1 MKNEGFNPVRSSTK
15 QGTGSRALDMYYVYK
30 MAKFLVLPWT
40 EWEAYR
46 LGIIDDKGNLL
57 KKKAQRTLST
67 EKENYTFFHSLMRKL
82 KQNLEKVPGM
92 KSKLGIA
99 LGAYWLFREEMEKH
113 GTNVEALDEAFVN
126 HCENVLPLQESMQ
139 IEALML
145 NKVIMEN
152 VK

>member
-67 EKENYTFFHSLMRKL
+67 EKENTFSTITVSGLRNSRYFP
-82 KQNLEKVPGM
+82 LEFETPI
-92 KSKLGIA
+92 L
-99 LGAYWLFREEMEKH
+99 
-113 GTNVEALDEAFVN
+113 
-126 HCENVLPLQESMQ
+126 LP
-139 IEALML
+139 
-145 NKVIMEN
+145 
-152 VK
+152 